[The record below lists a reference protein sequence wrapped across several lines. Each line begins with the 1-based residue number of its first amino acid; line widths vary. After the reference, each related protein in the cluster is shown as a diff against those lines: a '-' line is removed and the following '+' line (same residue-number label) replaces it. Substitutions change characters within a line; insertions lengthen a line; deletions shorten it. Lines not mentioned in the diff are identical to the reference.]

1 MSDKKYIIKGLAP
14 WMMDELIAFSKI
26 ANFDIIFLRNQDSF
40 YQDEIEK
47 LRLRGIKILVKP
59 FALGNIV
66 RKIKVIV
73 KFIVTHINKFYPD
86 YNFVLGIKSI
96 IWFLRLDLSHFTK
109 ESKIHAQFATQ
120 AALVSYLVK
129 EYFKGEPKYS
139 FTFHAYDI
147 YFNNRW
153 FKPLV
158 KNSEYAF
165 SISDYNI
172 EYVKNKFIDS
182 EKIVLSRLGV
192 FKEALNTTN
201 KIVQKNK
208 TPFTLGLLSWFVQKK
223 GISYLLQA
231 MLEIKKRGYENIK
244 LNLAGDGPLKG
255 ELEEYVK
262 ENNLHNTVKFIGKL
276 KGKEKVDF
284 YKEIDVFVLPSITL
298 SKDKDG
304 IPVVLMEAIAY
315 SLPLISTKVSG
326 IPEICINQYN
336 GLLIEEKNI
345 SDLVNSIIYL
355 YDNNHK
361 IELFSSNSLILSN
374 TYDIVK
380 NSKEKMK
387 LLTWD

>member
-1 MSDKKYIIKGLAP
+1 
-14 WMMDELIAFSKI
+14 
-26 ANFDIIFLRNQDSF
+26 
-40 YQDEIEK
+40 
-47 LRLRGIKILVKP
+47 
-59 FALGNIV
+59 
-66 RKIKVIV
+66 
-73 KFIVTHINKFYPD
+73 
-86 YNFVLGIKSI
+86 
-96 IWFLRLDLSHFTK
+96 
-109 ESKIHAQFATQ
+109 
-120 AALVSYLVK
+120 
-129 EYFKGEPKYS
+129 
-139 FTFHAYDI
+139 
-147 YFNNRW
+147 
-153 FKPLV
+153 
-158 KNSEYAF
+158 
-165 SISDYNI
+165 
-172 EYVKNKFIDS
+172 
-182 EKIVLSRLGV
+182 
-192 FKEALNTTN
+192 
-201 KIVQKNK
+201 
-208 TPFTLGLLSWFVQKK
+208 
-223 GISYLLQA
+223 